1 MNMDEVVKENA
12 KLIYKIATKFYD
24 VEKEDLYQA
33 GMLGLMKAYKNY
45 KPNSDA
51 KFSTF
56 AYKYIFGEMYVV
68 ANKKNIKVNRDTLKL
83 YKYIEKNRYFY
94 AQELGHIPS
103 NLEMSNIINLPLETI
118 DLVCNCSLELLSLD
132 TQDEEEKSMYET
144 IGLKETVSVDDKI
157 LLYESLN
164 SLPNDEKQV
173 IIDRYFKD
181 KTQDNIA
188 KSLNTSQ
195 VKVSRLEKKGLGRIR
210 KIMSA

>member
-1 MNMDEVVKENA
+1 MNTDEMVKENA
-12 KLIYKIATKFYD
+12 KLIYKIATKFYNA
-24 VEKEDLYQA
+24 EKEDLYQA

-45 KPNSDA
+45 KPDSDA

-56 AYKYIFGEMYVV
+56 AYKYIFGEMFIV

-132 TQDEEEKSMYET
+132 NQDEEEKSMYET
-144 IGLKETVSVDDKI
+144 IGVKETVSVDDKI

-164 SLPNDEKQV
+164 SLPSDEKKV

-188 KSLNTSQ
+188 KSLKTSQ
-195 VKVSRLEKKGLGRIR
+195 VKVSRLEKRGLGRIR

>member
-1 MNMDEVVKENA
+1 MNMDEVVKNNA

-24 VEKEDLYQA
+24 AEKEDLCQA

-45 KPNSDA
+45 KSDSDA

-103 NLEMSNIINLPLETI
+103 NLEMSDIINLPLETI
-118 DLVCNCSLELLSLD
+118 DIVCNCSLQLLSLD
-132 TQDEEEKSMYET
+132 NQDEEEKSMYET
-144 IGLKETVSVDDKI
+144 IGLKETISIDDKI

-164 SLPNDEKQV
+164 SLPNDEKKV

-210 KIMSA
+210 KIMSE